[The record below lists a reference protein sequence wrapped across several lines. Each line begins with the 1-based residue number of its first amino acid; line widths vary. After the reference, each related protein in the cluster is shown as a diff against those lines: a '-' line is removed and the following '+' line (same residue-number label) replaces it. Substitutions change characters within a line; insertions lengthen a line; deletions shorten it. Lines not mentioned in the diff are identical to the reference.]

1 MTTFSLFN
9 YVDSLASESEAPTIS
24 PTLSPSGITVDCTQC
39 GQSKCSSRTAYDD
52 LELDA
57 ENFEAE
63 LDTVEVAN
71 Y

>member
-1 MTTFSLFN
+1 MTPFSLFN
-9 YVDSLASESEAPTIS
+9 YVD
-24 PTLSPSGITVDCTQC
+24 SGITVDCTQC

-52 LELDA
+52 LELNA